1 VTFGGLDGSA
11 DPVPEDDSP
20 GALEL
25 PPGSLE
31 LLPGALDPP
40 PDVSADEDP
49 AVVELPAGELLVSV
63 AEPPPEQPATS
74 PAAAFRAVTAASG
87 RRPRIR
93 DTGCLLVGVGW
104 LGTQW

>member
-20 GALEL
+20 GALAL

-31 LLPGALDPP
+31 LTPGALDP

-49 AVVELPAGELLVSV
+49 AGVELPAGVLLVSV

-74 PAAAFRAVTAASG
+74 AAAAIRAVTAASG